1 MRSILVL
8 LLLALAA
15 PSAVAAPRKSA
26 ASAQRSPRAQ
36 TGLVF
41 VANTGLED
49 VQTLSSSLRHAIAAK
64 RSGHLD
70 EVVWIVYGRA
80 IVALDPTV
88 DAVPSTLRQQIRD
101 AREAGVRLV
110 ACAEAMRKFD
120 IDAATVEAGVEVVPN
135 ALDEVARLVAEG
147 YALLRY

>member
-1 MRSILVL
+1 MRHLLVTL
-8 LLLALAA
+8 LLVTAA
-15 PSAVAAPRKSA
+15 QDAVAAPKKA
-26 ASAQRSPRAQ
+26 ARSSESTPKAA

-49 VQTLSSSLRHAIAAK
+49 VQTLSSSLRHAVGAK
-64 RSGHLD
+64 QSGHLD

-80 IVALDPTV
+80 IVALDPSV
-88 DAVPSTLRQQIRD
+88 DAVPASVRQQIVE

-110 ACAEAMRKFD
+110 ACQQALDKFD
-120 IDAATVEAGVEVVPN
+120 IDPEVLPEGIEVVPN
-135 ALDEVARLVAEG
+135 ALTEVARLVAGG